1 MADRNPDGRTQ
12 ESRPGRS
19 HVKIDAHQHF
29 WRYSAAEFGWIGEHR
44 SQLKRDYLPDE
55 LRATISRS
63 GVEGTI
69 TVQARQS
76 EEETESLLD
85 LADRWSFVRGVVGWL
100 PIAADDFGE
109 RLDRL
114 AGRAKLRGLRH
125 VVQDESDE
133 EFLLR
138 PEFNRG
144 IDKLLARGLTYDILV
159 FERQLPQVIGFVD
172 MHPYQTFVL
181 DHCGKPRVGDRE
193 MEPWR
198 SRMEELAERINVYC
212 KISGLVTESQPGQ
225 WKPEDIVPYIEA
237 AIDLFGPERVM
248 FGSDWPVCL
257 TETDYRGW
265 LSLCAGHI
273 ESYSQSEQ
281 RRFWAD
287 TAREAYRL

>member
-1 MADRNPDGRTQ
+1 MADRSPDGRAPEPRT
-12 ESRPGRS
+12 GRG
-19 HVKIDAHQHF
+19 HLKIDAHQHF
-29 WRYSAAEFGWIGEHR
+29 WRYSASEFGWIGEHR
-44 SQLKRDYLPDE
+44 SQLKRDYLPEE

-69 TVQARQS
+69 AVEARQS
-76 EEETESLLD
+76 EEETEWLLD

-109 RLDRL
+109 RLERV
-114 AGRAKLRGLRH
+114 AGRPKLRALRH

-144 IDKLLARGLTYDILV
+144 IDKLLARGLAYDILV
-159 FERQLPQVIGFVD
+159 YERQLPQVVGFVD
-172 MHPYQTFVL
+172 LHPYQTFIL

-198 SRMEELAERINVYC
+198 TRMQELAERINVYC
-212 KISGLVTESQPGQ
+212 KISGIVTEAQPGQ

-237 AIDLFGPERVM
+237 VIDLFGPERVM

-265 LSLCAGHI
+265 LSLCAGYI